1 MKKKDFI
8 EQQLRQFFVETV
20 VSVSNKEKYDIQ
32 QTKKV
37 ANRQNLTG
45 TQYPFFFYKNGGC
58 GVSLKKRKDKQR
70 QTHFLRERV
79 IKKAVYSILKCTLVK
94 DRYKNKSKKFF
105 FYFIPLKNQSLSQ
118 FFS

>member
-8 EQQLRQFFVETV
+8 EQQLRQFFIETA

-58 GVSLKKRKDKQR
+58 GVL
-70 QTHFLRERV
+70 
-79 IKKAVYSILKCTLVK
+79 
-94 DRYKNKSKKFF
+94 
-105 FYFIPLKNQSLSQ
+105 LKNVKTNNGKLIFTWKGNKKSCI
-118 FFS
+118 

>member
-8 EQQLRQFFVETV
+8 EQQLRQFFIETAV
-20 VSVSNKEKYDIQ
+20 PVSNKEKYDIQ
-32 QTKKV
+32 QTKKG

-94 DRYKNKSKKFF
+94 DRYKNKSKKHFF
-105 FYFIPLKNQSLSQ
+105 FTLSL
-118 FFS
+118 